1 MNLKNA
7 IAAVLL
13 LFVAYSLT
21 LLAAKRL
28 VGHSRPDAP
37 PKQASATDDLQLQNG
52 LAADR
57 VIVYYFHGRER
68 CENCCNLEAYAR
80 QAVETALAA
89 KLAAGNIEW
98 RVVDFSRAED
108 AHYDQDFKLGGISC
122 VALAEMRNGV
132 EVRKKVLDDGLML
145 AVTGT
150 KEQVIDYVQREVRE
164 FIGD

>member
-7 IAAVLL
+7 ITAVLL

-28 VGHSRPDAP
+28 VGDSHPHNA
-37 PKQASATDDLQLQNG
+37 PKQAAATDDLQLQNG

-68 CENCCNLEAYAR
+68 CENCRNLEAYAR
-80 QAVETALAA
+80 QAVETS
-89 KLAAGNIEW
+89 LAAGEIQW
-98 RVVDFSRAED
+98 RVVDFSRAKD

-122 VALAEMRNGV
+122 VVLAEMRDGV

-150 KEQVIDYVQREVRE
+150 KEQVIDYVEREVRE

>member
-28 VGHSRPDAP
+28 VGHSDTDAS
-37 PKQASATDDLQLQNG
+37 PKQVAATDDAPGG

-57 VIVYYFHGRER
+57 VVVYYFHGRER
-68 CENCCNLEAYAR
+68 CENCRNLEVYAHE
-80 QAVETALAA
+80 AIKKAA
-89 KLAAGNIEW
+89 FADQLAAGEIEW